1 MPDNTPESVPQ
12 KSNALQTSQ
21 PNDII
26 EVMSPKVGKFNTQDL
41 GATGTRLFGEVFDEE
56 YLSKLTGTRR
66 ADIFDEMIRSDD
78 TITMLLT
85 ARKNPILKGS
95 WTIEPAKGDTPEEQ
109 AMFDKHASHATHEFF
124 DRMQKDFLEFVE
136 EALTFID
143 HGFSLFERVHEMV
156 VDPKFGKYVGFKNIG
171 WRSQRTIEFWN
182 LDRTGRIEDVFQ
194 QANGDVGAHIRIPG
208 QWVTVFA
215 LRKQG
220 DNYEGVSSLRSLY
233 GNWQRKNLFLKLLA
247 IGLER
252 YAVNTPVGKVP
263 KGLED
268 SAERTKFV
276 NMLKS
281 ISSHQQNYFTLPEGW
296 EVEFLKN
303 PFDVDKVVE
312 VIKRED
318 EGMVKSFVA
327 NHLNLGQ
334 GGSGGAYALGTD
346 LSDQFLSI
354 IENDAAI
361 ITRRFNKDIMREF
374 INFNYGVQTKYP
386 KLCVTGINDKFSKE
400 FAEIIKMLTESRSLT
415 TTEAGEV
422 WLRKRLGMPELKKTD
437 KLAVPDVQVTT
448 DTAAAPG
455 AAPAANA
462 VADEAKVQQQA
473 LNGTQVT
480 SLLEIV
486 TRVATNNL
494 PRDSA
499 KELILVAF
507 PFITPEEAERILG
520 SVGKSFK
527 PADPAAIAAPAPGG
541 FNDKTTTIQFADA
554 KATRSKI
561 KEQLDQS
568 SFDLAQAMRDSLKS
582 SVQSYV
588 DSIVKQMKKVPRDQ
602 WRKVIRD
609 QGDMP
614 GLNAYVV
621 KVQQALTETAG
632 RAIAQA
638 RNEIPGGRKIEFCE
652 GVRSRIKLADAK
664 ELWASLPKAVRELLM
679 TDPWFTGEL
688 QYERLKAATLLTI
701 SGAVDETTDPEK
713 IRKTVLDNTDKMLVG
728 AEADGIGSE
737 LMTAA
742 TNLTSKTYNQ
752 SRYEFFNTDDAKE
765 QIVAFRF
772 ENPDPVTPLCN
783 DLNGKEFPVN
793 DPESDKWLPPLHHNC
808 KSFIVPILDSQR
820 IKGEVKSLVPSKPD
834 LGKFKTL

>member
-1 MPDNTPESVPQ
+1 MPENTPEIVPQ

-21 PNDII
+21 TNEIV
-26 EVMSPKVGKFNTQDL
+26 EVMSPTVGKFNNQDL
-41 GATGTRLFGEVFDEE
+41 GASGTRLFGEVYDEE
-56 YLSKLTGTRR
+56 YLTKLTGTRR

-85 ARKNPILKGS
+85 ARKNPILKGA

-109 AMFDKHASHATHEFF
+109 AMYDKHAAHATHEFF

-136 EALTFID
+136 EALTFIE
-143 HGFSLFERVHEMV
+143 HGYSLFERVHEMV

-171 WRSQRTIEFWN
+171 WRSQRTIEYWN
-182 LDRTGRIEDVFQ
+182 LERTGKIETVFQ
-194 QANGDVGAHIRIPG
+194 QADGDVGAYVKMPG

-215 LRKQG
+215 LRKHG
-220 DNYEGVSSLRSLY
+220 DNYEGVSALRSLY
-233 GNWQRKNLFLKLLA
+233 GNWQRKNLFLKLVA

-268 SAERTKFV
+268 SSERTKFV

-303 PFDVDKVVE
+303 PFEVDKVIEAV
-312 VIKRED
+312 KRED

-400 FAEIIKMLTESRSLT
+400 FAEIITMLTNTKSLT
-415 TTEAGEV
+415 TTEEGEQ
-422 WLRKRLGMPELKKTD
+422 WLRKRLGLPELKTAEKI
-437 KLAVPDVQVTT
+437 AVPDVQVGV
-448 DTAAAPG
+448 DGAAGASPG
-455 AAPAANA
+455 AGAGVAEEAA
-462 VADEAKVQQQA
+462 VQQQA

-486 TRVATNNL
+486 QLVAQGNL

-499 KELILVAF
+499 KELITVAF
-507 PFITPEEAERILG
+507 PFISSEEAERILG
-520 SVGKSFK
+520 TVGKGFK
-527 PADPAAIAAPAPGG
+527 PEAAVVPPTAAAAAQP
-541 FNDKTTTIQFADA
+541 FNEQRVQFADA

-568 SFDLAQAMRDSLKS
+568 SYDLAQAMRDSLKA
-582 SVQSYV
+582 SVAAYT
-588 DSIVKQMKKVPRDQ
+588 DSIVKQLKKVPRDQ
-602 WRKVIRD
+602 WRRIIRE
-609 QGDMP
+609 QGDLP

-664 ELWASLPKAVRELLM
+664 ELWLSLPKAVRELLM

-713 IRKTVLDNTDKMLVG
+713 IRKAVITNTDKMLVG
-728 AEADGIGSE
+728 AEAEGIGAE
-737 LMTAA
+737 LVTAA

-752 SRYEFFNTDDAKE
+752 ARYEFFNTEDAKE

-772 ENPDPVTPLCN
+772 ENPDPVTPLCT
-783 DLNGKEFPVN
+783 DLNGREFPVN